1 MRQGI
6 LKSNYNQIVG
16 TKNFGMSFGTRAW
29 FFVPI

>member
-6 LKSNYNQIVG
+6 LKNYNQIVG